1 MRTRYL
7 LAVAAGVATLGLGA
21 GVADAQTDDGT
32 TTSVETVTDDTAT
45 DTTETG
51 TADTGTADA
60 TTGTSTA
67 DDSGN
72 AERSGRGGHGEG
84 DCDDQRAADAG

>member
-1 MRTRYL
+1 MSTRYL

-21 GVADAQTDDGT
+21 GVAAAQTDDGT
-32 TTSVETVTDDTAT
+32 TTPVETVTDDTAT
-45 DTTETG
+45 DT
-51 TADTGTADA
+51 ADTSTAEA
-60 TTGTSTA
+60 TTDTA

-84 DCDDQRAADAG
+84 DCDDQRTADAG